1 MNLFELSAKLSLD
14 SSEYEQGINSAVQ
27 KSNTFGDV
35 LKANLLS
42 DTIRMGLT
50 ALWEALK
57 RVSQAF
63 IEIGKQAVEAYAN
76 YEQLAG
82 GVETLFGDSAQKVL
96 NDANQAFKTAGMSMN
111 EYMETS
117 IQSAASLISSLGG
130 DQAKAAEMMNMS
142 ITDMADNVNK
152 MGTTMEGVQ
161 NAYRG
166 FSRGNFT
173 MLDNL
178 ALGFSGTKEG
188 MQELLD
194 KAQEISGFKYDISSY
209 ADIVEAIHVIQTEM
223 HISGITAEEAAEAV
237 RNGTMTEA
245 EAFAAMGT
253 TAKEAQSTI
262 QGSLSMTKSAWQNL
276 LVGIA
281 DENADFNALVA
292 NLVDSATMA
301 GKNLIP
307 RIEQIIGGIG
317 NGVEKLL
324 PIILDNVPKAISRAA
339 PGILNALKN
348 LGVIVFNSVQNLLT
362 NTDWN
367 ALGKNIA
374 DGFKRIDWISVFAGA
389 AQIIGNALI
398 AAFDIISG
406 IAENINWLELF
417 DGIYN
422 SLIAVVTNI
431 DWAALISTMFKLLGA
446 SIGGSGAIIVGLAL
460 TTWQALKSGF
470 ESTKDYFNKYIEDA
484 GGNIIVGMFN
494 GILHSLINVG
504 GWIYRNIF
512 QPFIEGFKAA
522 FGIHSPSTVMAQ
534 MGGYIVD
541 GLINAIKVMPQKVL
555 SIFNSIKSQVT
566 SWGSGMVSSMVSIGG
581 NLISGLWNGIGN
593 KVSWI
598 TGKIKSFGN
607 TVISQIKKI
616 FGVHSPSTVMEQIG
630 DYLAQ
635 GLAIGVEDNA
645 DKPINAI
652 SALSS
657 DMTRAFDFTGIS
669 DTVNELSTV
678 NRSISAQSSTAL
690 SINRTEIILGQILD
704 VLSEID
710 SGMYDKMKSA
720 IADTKIIW
728 NDRELGRFV
737 KNYA

>member
-42 DTIRMGLT
+42 DTIRMGLS

-209 ADIVEAIHVIQTEM
+209 ADIVEAIHVVQTEM
-223 HISGITAEEAAEAV
+223 GIT
-237 RNGTMTEA
+237 
-245 EAFAAMGT
+245 GT
-253 TAKEAQSTI
+253 TAREAATTI

-307 RIEQIIGGIG
+307 RIEQVIGGIG

-389 AQIIGNALI
+389 AQIISDAILALLNL
-398 AAFDIISG
+398 ASG
-406 IAENINWLELF
+406 LAENIDWENL
-417 DGIYN
+417 ISQIQT

-431 DWAALISTMFKLLGA
+431 DWSSVVSNAFNLLGA
-446 SIGGSGAIIVGLAL
+446 VIAASGLLIVGLAKS
-460 TTWQALKSGF
+460 TWERLKSGF
-470 ESTKDYFNKYIEDA
+470 DSTKNYFDRYIQNA
-484 GGNIIVGMFN
+484 GGNIIQGLFN
-494 GILHSLINVG
+494 GIINALVNVG

-512 QPFIEGFKAA
+512 QPFIDGLKSA

-555 SIFNSIKSQVT
+555 SIFNSLKSQVT

-645 DKPINAI
+645 NKPINAI

-678 NRSISAQSSTAL
+678 NRSISAQSSTAS
-690 SINRTEIILGQILD
+690 SINRTEIILDQILD

-710 SGMYDKMKSA
+710 NGIYDKVKSA
-720 IADTKIIW
+720 IDGTKISW

-737 KNYA
+737 KTYA

>member
-42 DTIRMGLT
+42 DTIRMGLS

-82 GVETLFGDSAQKVL
+82 GVETLFGDSAQRVL

-194 KAQEISGFKYDISSY
+194 KAREISGFKYDISSY
-209 ADIVEAIHVIQTEM
+209 ADIVEAIHVVQTEM
-223 HISGITAEEAAEAV
+223 GIT
-237 RNGTMTEA
+237 
-245 EAFAAMGT
+245 GT
-253 TAKEAQSTI
+253 TAREAATTI

-398 AAFDIISG
+398 ATFDLISG

-417 DGIYN
+417 NGIYN

-431 DWAALISTMFKLLGA
+431 DWSALISTMFKLLGA
-446 SIGGSGAIIVGLAL
+446 SIAGSGAIIVGLAL

-534 MGGYIVD
+534 MGGHIVD
-541 GLINAIKVMPQKVL
+541 GLINAIKIMPQKVL
-555 SIFNSIKSQVT
+555 SIFNSLKSQVT
-566 SWGSGMVSSMVSIGG
+566 SWGSGMVSSMVSIGS

-678 NRSISAQSSTAL
+678 NRSISAQSSTAP

-710 SGMYDKMKSA
+710 NGIYDKVKSA
-720 IADTKIIW
+720 IDGTKISW

-737 KNYA
+737 KTYA

>member
-82 GVETLFGDSAQKVL
+82 GVETLFGDSAQRVL

-194 KAQEISGFKYDISSY
+194 KAREISGFKYDISSY
-209 ADIVEAIHVIQTEM
+209 ADIVEAIHVVQTEM

-281 DENADFNALVA
+281 DENADFNALVV

-324 PIILDNVPKAISRAA
+324 PIILDNVPKVISKAA

-446 SIGGSGAIIVGLAL
+446 SIGGSGAIIAGLAL

-470 ESTKDYFNKYIEDA
+470 ESTKDYFNKYIESA

-494 GILHSLINVG
+494 GILRSLINVG

-541 GLINAIKVMPQKVL
+541 GLINAIKIMPQKVL
-555 SIFNSIKSQVT
+555 SIFNSLKSQVT

-678 NRSISAQSSTAL
+678 NRSISAQSSTAS
-690 SINRTEIILGQILD
+690 SINHTEIILGQILD

-710 SGMYDKMKSA
+710 NGIYDKMKSA

>member
-42 DTIRMGLT
+42 DTIRMGLS

-194 KAQEISGFKYDISSY
+194 KAREISGFKYDISSY
-209 ADIVEAIHVIQTEM
+209 ADIVEAIHVVQTEM
-223 HISGITAEEAAEAV
+223 GIT
-237 RNGTMTEA
+237 
-245 EAFAAMGT
+245 GT
-253 TAKEAQSTI
+253 TAREAATTI

-281 DENADFNALVA
+281 DENADFDALVV
-292 NLVDSATMA
+292 NLIDSATMA

-324 PIILDNVPKAISRAA
+324 PIILDNVPKVISKAA

-389 AQIIGNALI
+389 AQIISDAILALLNL
-398 AAFDIISG
+398 ASG
-406 IAENINWLELF
+406 LVENIDWENL
-417 DGIYN
+417 ISQIQT

-431 DWAALISTMFKLLGA
+431 DWSSVVSNAFNLLGA
-446 SIGGSGAIIVGLAL
+446 VIAASGLLIVGLAKS
-460 TTWQALKSGF
+460 TWERLKSGF
-470 ESTKDYFNKYIEDA
+470 DSTKNYFDRYIQNA
-484 GGNIIVGMFN
+484 GGNIIQGLFN
-494 GILHSLINVG
+494 GIINALVNVG

-512 QPFIEGFKAA
+512 QPFIDGFKSA
-522 FGIHSPSTVMAQ
+522 FGIHSPSTVMAK
-534 MGGYIVD
+534 MGGYIAD
-541 GLINAIKVMPQKVL
+541 GLINAIKVMPQKVIN
-555 SIFNSIKSQVT
+555 IFNSLKSQVT
-566 SWGSGMVSSMVSIGG
+566 SWGSGMVSSIKKIGS
-581 NLISGLWNGIGN
+581 NLISGLWNGIGD

-598 TGKIKSFGN
+598 TNKIKGFGN
-607 TVISQIKKI
+607 SVIGQIKKI
-616 FGVHSPSTVMEQIG
+616 FGVKSPSTVMKQIG

-645 DKPINAI
+645 NKPINAI
-652 SALSS
+652 TALSS
-657 DMTRAFDFTGIS
+657 DMTKAFDFTGIS

-678 NRSISAQSSTAL
+678 NRSIPAQASATS

-704 VLSEID
+704 ILSEID

>member
-82 GVETLFGDSAQKVL
+82 GVETLFGDSAQRVL

-194 KAQEISGFKYDISSY
+194 KAREISGFEYDISSY
-209 ADIVEAIHVIQTEM
+209 ADIVEAIHVVQTEM
-223 HISGITAEEAAEAV
+223 GIT
-237 RNGTMTEA
+237 
-245 EAFAAMGT
+245 GT
-253 TAKEAQSTI
+253 TAREAATTI

-281 DENADFNALVA
+281 DENADFDALVV
-292 NLVDSATMA
+292 NLIDSATMA

-307 RIEQIIGGIG
+307 RIEQVIGGIG

-398 AAFDIISG
+398 ATFDLISG

-417 DGIYN
+417 NGIYN

-431 DWAALISTMFKLLGA
+431 DWSALISTMFKLLGA
-446 SIGGSGAIIVGLAL
+446 SIAGSGAIIVGLAL

-541 GLINAIKVMPQKVL
+541 GLINAIKVMPQKVIN
-555 SIFNSIKSQVT
+555 IFNSLKSQIT
-566 SWGSGMVSSMVSIGG
+566 SWGSEMVSSIKKIGS
-581 NLISGLWNGIGN
+581 NLISGLWNGIGD

-598 TGKIKSFGN
+598 TNKIKGFGN
-607 TVISQIKKI
+607 SVIGQIKKI

-645 DKPINAI
+645 NKPINAI
-652 SALSS
+652 TALSS
-657 DMTRAFDFTGIS
+657 DMTKAFDFTGIS

-678 NRSISAQSSTAL
+678 NRSISAQSSTAS
-690 SINRTEIILGQILD
+690 SINRTEIILDQILD

>member
-42 DTIRMGLT
+42 DTIRKGLS

-117 IQSAASLISSLGG
+117 IQSAASLIGSLGG
-130 DQAKAAEMMNMS
+130 DQAKAAEMMNIS

-188 MQELLD
+188 MQKLLD
-194 KAQEISGFKYDISSY
+194 KAREISGFKYDISSY
-209 ADIVEAIHVIQTEM
+209 ADIVEAIHVVQTEM

-253 TAKEAQSTI
+253 TAKEAATTI

-281 DENADFNALVA
+281 DENADFDALVV
-292 NLVDSATMA
+292 NLIDSVTMA

-307 RIEQIIGGIG
+307 RIEQVIKGIG
-317 NGVEKLL
+317 RAIEKLL
-324 PIILDNVPKAISRAA
+324 PIALEEAPKAIARYA
-339 PGILNALKN
+339 PEVLESVKSLFS
-348 LGVIVFNSVQNLLT
+348 VIYNSLQNLLT
-362 NTDWN
+362 ETDWN
-367 ALGKNIA
+367 ALGGKIA
-374 DGFKRIDWISVFAGA
+374 AGINAIDWSSLFAMFA
-389 AQIIGNALI
+389 SNFSNQLI
-398 AAFDIISG
+398 ASLDLLTGFIENVDWHKLGEDIINSV
-406 IAENINWLELF
+406 IAMVE
-417 DGIYN
+417 
-422 SLIAVVTNI
+422 NI
-431 DWAALISTMFKLLGA
+431 DWGAVISKTFELLGA
-446 SIGGSGAIIVGLAL
+446 ALGGLQSLADGLA
-460 TTWQALKSGF
+460 QAAWDTIKAGF
-470 ESTKDYFNKYIEDA
+470 EATKDYFNKYIESA

-494 GILHSLINVG
+494 GIINALVNVG

-512 QPFIEGFKAA
+512 QPFIDGLKSA
-522 FGIHSPSTVMAQ
+522 FGIHPPSTVMAQ

-555 SIFNSIKSQVT
+555 SIFNSLKSQVT

-598 TGKIKSFGN
+598 TGKIKGFGN
-607 TVISQIKKI
+607 SVIGQIKKI

-645 DKPINAI
+645 NKPINAI
-652 SALSS
+652 TALSS
-657 DMTRAFDFTGIS
+657 DMTKAFDFTGIS

-678 NRSISAQSSTAL
+678 NRSISAQSSTAS

-710 SGMYDKMKSA
+710 SGMYEKVKSA

>member
-50 ALWEALK
+50 ALWEALQ
-57 RVSQAF
+57 RVTQAF
-63 IEIGKQAVEAYAN
+63 VEIGKQAVEAYAN

-178 ALGFSGTKEG
+178 AIGFSGTKEG

-209 ADIVEAIHVIQTEM
+209 ADIVEAIHVVQTEM
-223 HISGITAEEAAEAV
+223 GIT
-237 RNGTMTEA
+237 
-245 EAFAAMGT
+245 GT
-253 TAKEAQSTI
+253 TAREAATTI

-281 DENADFNALVA
+281 DENADFDALVV
-292 NLVDSATMA
+292 NLIDSATMA

-307 RIEQIIGGIG
+307 RIEQVIGGIG

-324 PIILDNVPKAISRAA
+324 PIILDNVPKVISRAA

-460 TTWQALKSGF
+460 TTWQALKLGF
-470 ESTKDYFNKYIEDA
+470 ESTKDYFNKYIESA
-484 GGNIIVGMFN
+484 GGNIIQGLFN
-494 GILHSLINVG
+494 GIINALVNVG

-512 QPFIEGFKAA
+512 QPFIDGFKSA
-522 FGIHSPSTVMAQ
+522 FGIHSPSTVMAK

-541 GLINAIKVMPQKVL
+541 GLISAIKVMPQKVIN
-555 SIFNSIKSQVT
+555 IFNSLKSQIT
-566 SWGSGMVSSMVSIGG
+566 SWGSEMVSSIKKIGS
-581 NLISGLWNGIGN
+581 NLISGLWNGIGD

-598 TGKIKSFGN
+598 TNKIKGFGN
-607 TVISQIKKI
+607 SVIGQIKKI
-616 FGVHSPSTVMEQIG
+616 FGVKSPSTVMKQIG

-645 DKPINAI
+645 NKPINAI
-652 SALSS
+652 TALSS
-657 DMTRAFDFTGIS
+657 DMTKAFDFTGIS

-678 NRSISAQSSTAL
+678 NRSIPAQASATS

-704 VLSEID
+704 ILSEID

>member
-42 DTIRMGLT
+42 DTIRMGLS

-209 ADIVEAIHVIQTEM
+209 ADIVEAIHVVQTEM
-223 HISGITAEEAAEAV
+223 GIT
-237 RNGTMTEA
+237 
-245 EAFAAMGT
+245 GT
-253 TAKEAQSTI
+253 TAREAATTI

-281 DENADFNALVA
+281 DENADFDALVV
-292 NLVDSATMA
+292 NLIDSVTMA

-307 RIEQIIGGIG
+307 RIEQVIGGIG

-389 AQIIGNALI
+389 AQIISDAILALLNL
-398 AAFDIISG
+398 ASG
-406 IAENINWLELF
+406 LVENIDWENL
-417 DGIYN
+417 ISQIQT

-431 DWAALISTMFKLLGA
+431 DWSSVVSNAFNLLGA
-446 SIGGSGAIIVGLAL
+446 VIAASGLLIVGLAKS
-460 TTWQALKSGF
+460 TWERLKSGF
-470 ESTKDYFNKYIEDA
+470 DSTKNYFDRYIQNA
-484 GGNIIVGMFN
+484 GGNIIQGLFN
-494 GILHSLINVG
+494 GIINALVNVG

-512 QPFIEGFKAA
+512 QPFIDGFKSA
-522 FGIHSPSTVMAQ
+522 FGIHSPSTVMVQ

-541 GLINAIKVMPQKVL
+541 GLINAIKVMPQKVIN
-555 SIFNSIKSQVT
+555 IFNSLKSQIT
-566 SWGSGMVSSMVSIGG
+566 SWGSEMVSSIKKIGS
-581 NLISGLWNGIGN
+581 NLISGLWNGIGD

-598 TGKIKSFGN
+598 TNKIKGFGN
-607 TVISQIKKI
+607 SVIGQIKKI
-616 FGVHSPSTVMEQIG
+616 FGVKSPSTVMKQIG

-645 DKPINAI
+645 NKPINAI
-652 SALSS
+652 TALSS
-657 DMTRAFDFTGIS
+657 DMTKAFDFTGIS

-678 NRSISAQSSTAL
+678 NRSIPAQASATS

-704 VLSEID
+704 ILSEID

>member
-42 DTIRMGLT
+42 DTIQKGLS

-209 ADIVEAIHVIQTEM
+209 ADIVEAIHVVQTEM
-223 HISGITAEEAAEAV
+223 GIT
-237 RNGTMTEA
+237 
-245 EAFAAMGT
+245 GT
-253 TAKEAQSTI
+253 TAREAATTI

-281 DENADFNALVA
+281 DENADFDALVV
-292 NLVDSATMA
+292 NLIDSVTMA

-307 RIEQIIGGIG
+307 RIEHVIGGIG

-339 PGILNALKN
+339 PGILNAIKN

-389 AQIIGNALI
+389 AQIISDAILALLNL
-398 AAFDIISG
+398 ASG
-406 IAENINWLELF
+406 LVENIDWENL
-417 DGIYN
+417 ISQIQT

-431 DWAALISTMFKLLGA
+431 DWSSVVSNAFNLLGA
-446 SIGGSGAIIVGLAL
+446 VIAASGLLIAGLAKS
-460 TTWQALKSGF
+460 TWERLKSGF
-470 ESTKDYFNKYIEDA
+470 DSTKNYFDRYIQNA
-484 GGNIIVGMFN
+484 GGNIIQGLFN
-494 GILHSLINVG
+494 GIINALVNVG

-512 QPFIEGFKAA
+512 QPFIDGFKSA
-522 FGIHSPSTVMAQ
+522 FGIHSPSTVMAK
-534 MGGYIVD
+534 MGGYIAD
-541 GLINAIKVMPQKVL
+541 GLINAIKVMPQKVIN
-555 SIFNSIKSQVT
+555 IFNSLKSQIT
-566 SWGSGMVSSMVSIGG
+566 SWGSEMVSSIKKIGS
-581 NLISGLWNGIGN
+581 NLISGLWNGIGD

-598 TGKIKSFGN
+598 TNKIKGFGN
-607 TVISQIKKI
+607 SVIGQIKKI
-616 FGVHSPSTVMEQIG
+616 FGVKSPSTVMKQIG

-645 DKPINAI
+645 NKPINAI
-652 SALSS
+652 TALSS
-657 DMTRAFDFTGIS
+657 DMTKAFDFTGIS

-678 NRSISAQSSTAL
+678 NRSISAQSSTAS

-710 SGMYDKMKSA
+710 NGIYDKVKSA
-720 IADTKIIW
+720 IDGTKISW

-737 KNYA
+737 KTYA

>member
-1 MNLFELSAKLSLD
+1 
-14 SSEYEQGINSAVQ
+14 
-27 KSNTFGDV
+27 
-35 LKANLLS
+35 
-42 DTIRMGLT
+42 
-50 ALWEALK
+50 
-57 RVSQAF
+57 
-63 IEIGKQAVEAYAN
+63 
-76 YEQLAG
+76 
-82 GVETLFGDSAQKVL
+82 
-96 NDANQAFKTAGMSMN
+96 
-111 EYMETS
+111 
-117 IQSAASLISSLGG
+117 
-130 DQAKAAEMMNMS
+130 
-142 ITDMADNVNK
+142 
-152 MGTTMEGVQ
+152 
-161 NAYRG
+161 
-166 FSRGNFT
+166 
-173 MLDNL
+173 
-178 ALGFSGTKEG
+178 
-188 MQELLD
+188 
-194 KAQEISGFKYDISSY
+194 
-209 ADIVEAIHVIQTEM
+209 
-223 HISGITAEEAAEAV
+223 
-237 RNGTMTEA
+237 
-245 EAFAAMGT
+245 
-253 TAKEAQSTI
+253 
-262 QGSLSMTKSAWQNL
+262 
-276 LVGIA
+276 
-281 DENADFNALVA
+281 
-292 NLVDSATMA
+292 MA

-307 RIEQIIGGIG
+307 RIEQVIGGIG

-324 PIILDNVPKAISRAA
+324 PIILDNVPKVISRAA

-398 AAFDIISG
+398 ATFDLISG

-417 DGIYN
+417 NGIYN

-431 DWAALISTMFKLLGA
+431 DWSALISTMFKLLGA
-446 SIGGSGAIIVGLAL
+446 SIAGSGAIIVGLAL

-470 ESTKDYFNKYIEDA
+470 ESTKDYFNKYIEGA

-541 GLINAIKVMPQKVL
+541 GLINAIKIMPQKVL
-555 SIFNSIKSQVT
+555 SIFNSLKFQAT
-566 SWGSGMVSSMVSIGG
+566 SWGSGMVSSMVSIGS

-678 NRSISAQSSTAL
+678 NRSISAQSSTAS

-710 SGMYDKMKSA
+710 NGIYDKVKSA
-720 IADTKIIW
+720 IDGTKISW

-737 KNYA
+737 KTYA

>member
-194 KAQEISGFKYDISSY
+194 KAREISGFKYDISSY
-209 ADIVEAIHVIQTEM
+209 ADIVEAIHVVQTEM
-223 HISGITAEEAAEAV
+223 GIT
-237 RNGTMTEA
+237 
-245 EAFAAMGT
+245 GT
-253 TAKEAQSTI
+253 TAREAATTI

-339 PGILNALKN
+339 PGILNAIKN

-389 AQIIGNALI
+389 AQIISDAILALLNL
-398 AAFDIISG
+398 ASG
-406 IAENINWLELF
+406 LVENIDWENL
-417 DGIYN
+417 ISQIQT

-431 DWAALISTMFKLLGA
+431 DWSSVVSNAFNLLGA
-446 SIGGSGAIIVGLAL
+446 VIAASGLLIVGLAKS
-460 TTWQALKSGF
+460 TWERLKSGF
-470 ESTKDYFNKYIEDA
+470 DSTKNYFDRYIQNA
-484 GGNIIVGMFN
+484 GGNIIQGLFN
-494 GILHSLINVG
+494 GIINALVNVG

-512 QPFIEGFKAA
+512 QPFIDGFKSA
-522 FGIHSPSTVMAQ
+522 FGIHSPSTVMAR

-541 GLINAIKVMPQKVL
+541 GLINAIKIMPQKVL
-555 SIFNSIKSQVT
+555 SIFNSLKSQIT
-566 SWGSGMVSSMVSIGG
+566 SWGSEMVSSIKKIGS
-581 NLISGLWNGIGN
+581 NLISGLWNGIGD

-598 TGKIKSFGN
+598 TKKIKGFGN
-607 TVISQIKKI
+607 SVIGQIKKI
-616 FGVHSPSTVMEQIG
+616 FGVKSPSTVMKQIG

-645 DKPINAI
+645 NKPINAI
-652 SALSS
+652 TALSS
-657 DMTRAFDFTGIS
+657 DMTKAFDFTGIS

-678 NRSISAQSSTAL
+678 NRSIPAQASATS

-704 VLSEID
+704 ILSEID

>member
-42 DTIRMGLT
+42 DTIRMGLS

-194 KAQEISGFKYDISSY
+194 KAREISGFKYDISSY
-209 ADIVEAIHVIQTEM
+209 ADIVEAIHVVQTEM
-223 HISGITAEEAAEAV
+223 GIT
-237 RNGTMTEA
+237 
-245 EAFAAMGT
+245 GT
-253 TAKEAQSTI
+253 TAREAATTI

-307 RIEQIIGGIG
+307 RIEQVIGGIG

-389 AQIIGNALI
+389 AQIISDAILALLNL
-398 AAFDIISG
+398 ASG
-406 IAENINWLELF
+406 LIENIDWENL
-417 DGIYN
+417 ISQIQT
-422 SLIAVVTNI
+422 SLIAVATNI
-431 DWAALISTMFKLLGA
+431 DWSSVVSNAFNLLGA
-446 SIGGSGAIIVGLAL
+446 VIAASGLLIVGLAKS
-460 TTWQALKSGF
+460 TWERLKSGF
-470 ESTKDYFNKYIEDA
+470 DSTKNYFDRYIQNA
-484 GGNIIVGMFN
+484 GGNIIQGLFN
-494 GILHSLINVG
+494 GIINALVNVG

-616 FGVHSPSTVMEQIG
+616 FGVKSPSTVMKQIG

-645 DKPINAI
+645 NKPINAI

-678 NRSISAQSSTAL
+678 NRSISAQSSTAS

-704 VLSEID
+704 ILSEID
-710 SGMYDKMKSA
+710 SGMYDKVKSA
-720 IADTKIIW
+720 IDGTKISW

-737 KNYA
+737 KTYA

>member
-82 GVETLFGDSAQKVL
+82 GVETLFGDSAQRVL

-194 KAQEISGFKYDISSY
+194 KAREISGFKYDISSY
-209 ADIVEAIHVIQTEM
+209 ADIVEAIHVVQTEM
-223 HISGITAEEAAEAV
+223 GIT
-237 RNGTMTEA
+237 
-245 EAFAAMGT
+245 GT
-253 TAKEAQSTI
+253 TAREAATTI

-281 DENADFNALVA
+281 DENADFDALVV
-292 NLVDSATMA
+292 NLIDSVTMA

-307 RIEQIIGGIG
+307 RIEQVIGGIG

-324 PIILDNVPKAISRAA
+324 PIILDNVPKVISRAA

-389 AQIIGNALI
+389 AQIISDAILALLNL
-398 AAFDIISG
+398 ASG
-406 IAENINWLELF
+406 LVENIDWENL
-417 DGIYN
+417 ISQIQT

-431 DWAALISTMFKLLGA
+431 DWSSVVSNAFNLLGA
-446 SIGGSGAIIVGLAL
+446 VIAASGLLIVGLAKS
-460 TTWQALKSGF
+460 TWERLKSGF
-470 ESTKDYFNKYIEDA
+470 DSTKNYFDRYIQNA
-484 GGNIIVGMFN
+484 GGNIIQGLFN
-494 GILHSLINVG
+494 GIINALVNVG

-512 QPFIEGFKAA
+512 QPFIDGFKSA
-522 FGIHSPSTVMAQ
+522 FGIHSPSTVMAK

-555 SIFNSIKSQVT
+555 SIFNSLKSQVT

-598 TGKIKSFGN
+598 TGKIKGFGN
-607 TVISQIKKI
+607 SVIGQIKKI

-645 DKPINAI
+645 NKPINAI
-652 SALSS
+652 TALSS
-657 DMTRAFDFTGIS
+657 DMTKAFDFTGIS

-678 NRSISAQSSTAL
+678 NRSISAQSSTAS

-704 VLSEID
+704 ILSEID

>member
-209 ADIVEAIHVIQTEM
+209 ADIVEAIHVVQTEM
-223 HISGITAEEAAEAV
+223 GIT
-237 RNGTMTEA
+237 
-245 EAFAAMGT
+245 GT
-253 TAKEAQSTI
+253 TAREAATTI

-281 DENADFNALVA
+281 DENADFDALVV
-292 NLVDSATMA
+292 NLIDSVTMA

-307 RIEQIIGGIG
+307 RIEQVIGGIG

-324 PIILDNVPKAISRAA
+324 PIILDNVPKVISRAA

-389 AQIIGNALI
+389 AQIISDAILALLNL
-398 AAFDIISG
+398 ASG
-406 IAENINWLELF
+406 LVENIDWENL
-417 DGIYN
+417 ISQIQT

-431 DWAALISTMFKLLGA
+431 DWSSVVSNAFNLLGA
-446 SIGGSGAIIVGLAL
+446 VIAASGLLIVGLAKS
-460 TTWQALKSGF
+460 TWERLKSGF
-470 ESTKDYFNKYIEDA
+470 DSTKNYFDRYIQNA
-484 GGNIIVGMFN
+484 GGNIIQGLFN
-494 GILHSLINVG
+494 GIINALVNVG

-512 QPFIEGFKAA
+512 QPFIDGFKSA

-541 GLINAIKVMPQKVL
+541 GLINAIKVMPQKVIN
-555 SIFNSIKSQVT
+555 IFNSLKSQIT
-566 SWGSGMVSSMVSIGG
+566 SWGSEMVSSIKKIGS
-581 NLISGLWNGIGN
+581 NLISGLWNGIGD

-598 TGKIKSFGN
+598 TNKIKGFGN
-607 TVISQIKKI
+607 SVIGQIKKI
-616 FGVHSPSTVMEQIG
+616 FGVKSPSTVMKQIG

-645 DKPINAI
+645 NKPINAI
-652 SALSS
+652 TALSS
-657 DMTRAFDFTGIS
+657 DMTKAFDFTGIS

-678 NRSISAQSSTAL
+678 NRSIPAQASATS

-704 VLSEID
+704 ILSEID

>member
-130 DQAKAAEMMNMS
+130 DQAKAAAMMNIS

-209 ADIVEAIHVIQTEM
+209 ADIVEAIHVVQTEM

-237 RNGTMTEA
+237 KNGTMTEA

-253 TAKEAQSTI
+253 TAKEAATTI

-281 DENADFNALVA
+281 DENADFDALVV
-292 NLVDSATMA
+292 NLIDSATMA

-307 RIEQIIGGIG
+307 RIEQVIGGIG

-374 DGFKRIDWISVFAGA
+374 DGFKRIDWISVFAGV

-398 AAFDIISG
+398 ATFDLISG

-417 DGIYN
+417 NRIYN

-431 DWAALISTMFKLLGA
+431 DWSALISTMFKLLGA
-446 SIGGSGAIIVGLAL
+446 SITGSGAIIVGLAL

-541 GLINAIKVMPQKVL
+541 GLINAIKIIPQKVL

-645 DKPINAI
+645 NKPINAI
-652 SALSS
+652 TALSS
-657 DMTRAFDFTGIS
+657 DMTKAFDFTGIS

-678 NRSISAQSSTAL
+678 NRSISAQSSTAS
-690 SINRTEIILGQILD
+690 SINRTEIILDQILD

-720 IADTKIIW
+720 IDGTKISW

-737 KNYA
+737 KTYA

>member
-82 GVETLFGDSAQKVL
+82 GVETLFGDSAQRVL

-178 ALGFSGTKEG
+178 ALGFSGTKDG

-209 ADIVEAIHVIQTEM
+209 ADIVEAIHVVQTEM
-223 HISGITAEEAAEAV
+223 GIT
-237 RNGTMTEA
+237 
-245 EAFAAMGT
+245 GT
-253 TAKEAQSTI
+253 TAREAATTI

-281 DENADFNALVA
+281 DENADFDALVV
-292 NLVDSATMA
+292 NLIDSVTMA

-307 RIEQIIGGIG
+307 RIEQVIGGIG

-324 PIILDNVPKAISRAA
+324 PIILDNVPKVISRAA

-389 AQIIGNALI
+389 AQIISDAILALLNL
-398 AAFDIISG
+398 ASG
-406 IAENINWLELF
+406 LVENIDWENL
-417 DGIYN
+417 ISQIQT

-431 DWAALISTMFKLLGA
+431 DWSSVVSNAFNLLGA
-446 SIGGSGAIIVGLAL
+446 VIAASGLLIVGLAKS
-460 TTWQALKSGF
+460 TWERLKSGF
-470 ESTKDYFNKYIEDA
+470 DSTKNYFDRYIQNA
-484 GGNIIVGMFN
+484 GGNIIQGLFN
-494 GILHSLINVG
+494 GIINALVNVG

-512 QPFIEGFKAA
+512 QPFIDGFKSA
-522 FGIHSPSTVMAQ
+522 FGIHSPSTVMAK

-541 GLINAIKVMPQKVL
+541 GLINAVKVMPQKVIN
-555 SIFNSIKSQVT
+555 IFNSLKSQIT
-566 SWGSGMVSSMVSIGG
+566 SWGSEMVSSIKKIGS
-581 NLISGLWNGIGN
+581 NLISGLWNGIGD

-598 TGKIKSFGN
+598 INKIKGFGN
-607 TVISQIKKI
+607 SVIGQIKKI
-616 FGVHSPSTVMEQIG
+616 FGVKSPSTVMKQIG

-645 DKPINAI
+645 NKPINAI
-652 SALSS
+652 TALSS
-657 DMTRAFDFTGIS
+657 DMTKAFDFTGIS
-669 DTVNELSTV
+669 DTVNEMSTV
-678 NRSISAQSSTAL
+678 NRSISAQSSTAS

-710 SGMYDKMKSA
+710 NGIYDKVKSA
-720 IADTKIIW
+720 IDGTKISW

>member
-82 GVETLFGDSAQKVL
+82 GVETLFGDSAQRVL

-194 KAQEISGFKYDISSY
+194 KAREISGFEYDISSY
-209 ADIVEAIHVIQTEM
+209 ADIVEAIHVVQTEM
-223 HISGITAEEAAEAV
+223 GIT
-237 RNGTMTEA
+237 
-245 EAFAAMGT
+245 GT
-253 TAKEAQSTI
+253 TAREAATTI

-281 DENADFNALVA
+281 DENADFDALVV
-292 NLVDSATMA
+292 NLIDSATMA

-307 RIEQIIGGIG
+307 RIEQVIGGIG

-324 PIILDNVPKAISRAA
+324 PIILDNVPKAIPRTA

-398 AAFDIISG
+398 ATFDLISG

-417 DGIYN
+417 NGIYN

-431 DWAALISTMFKLLGA
+431 DWSALISTMFKLLGA
-446 SIGGSGAIIVGLAL
+446 SIAGSGAIIVGLAL

-541 GLINAIKVMPQKVL
+541 GLINAIKVMPQKVIN
-555 SIFNSIKSQVT
+555 IFNSLKSQIT
-566 SWGSGMVSSMVSIGG
+566 SWGSEMVSSIKKIGS
-581 NLISGLWNGIGN
+581 NLISGLWNGIGD

-598 TGKIKSFGN
+598 TNKIKGFGN
-607 TVISQIKKI
+607 SVIGQIKKI

-645 DKPINAI
+645 NKPINAI
-652 SALSS
+652 TALSS
-657 DMTRAFDFTGIS
+657 DMTKAFDFTGIS

-678 NRSISAQSSTAL
+678 NRSISAQSSTAS
-690 SINRTEIILGQILD
+690 SINRTEIILDQILD

>member
-42 DTIRMGLT
+42 DTIRMGLS

-209 ADIVEAIHVIQTEM
+209 ADIVEAIHVVQTEM
-223 HISGITAEEAAEAV
+223 GIT
-237 RNGTMTEA
+237 
-245 EAFAAMGT
+245 GT
-253 TAKEAQSTI
+253 TAREAATTI

-281 DENADFNALVA
+281 DENADFDALVV
-292 NLVDSATMA
+292 NLIDSVTMA

-307 RIEQIIGGIG
+307 RIEQVIGGIG

-324 PIILDNVPKAISRAA
+324 PIILDNVPKVISRAA

-389 AQIIGNALI
+389 AQIISDAILALLNL
-398 AAFDIISG
+398 ASG
-406 IAENINWLELF
+406 LVENIDWENL
-417 DGIYN
+417 ISQIQT

-431 DWAALISTMFKLLGA
+431 DWSSVVSNAFNLLGA
-446 SIGGSGAIIVGLAL
+446 VIAASGLLIVGLAKS
-460 TTWQALKSGF
+460 TWERLKSGF
-470 ESTKDYFNKYIEDA
+470 DSTKNYFDRYIQNA
-484 GGNIIVGMFN
+484 GGNIIQGLFN
-494 GILHSLINVG
+494 GIINALVNVG

-512 QPFIEGFKAA
+512 QPFIDGFKSA
-522 FGIHSPSTVMAQ
+522 FGIHSPSTVMKQ
-534 MGGYIVD
+534 IGGYIVD
-541 GLINAIKVMPQKVL
+541 GLINAIKVMPQKVIN
-555 SIFNSIKSQVT
+555 IFNSLKSQIT
-566 SWGSGMVSSMVSIGG
+566 SWGSEMVSSIKKIGS
-581 NLISGLWNGIGN
+581 NLISGLWNGIGD

-598 TGKIKSFGN
+598 TNKIKGFGN
-607 TVISQIKKI
+607 SVIGQIKKI
-616 FGVHSPSTVMEQIG
+616 FGVKSPSTVMKQIG

-645 DKPINAI
+645 NKPINAI
-652 SALSS
+652 TALSS
-657 DMTRAFDFTGIS
+657 DMTKAFDFTGIS

-678 NRSISAQSSTAL
+678 NRSIPAQASATS

-704 VLSEID
+704 ILSEID

>member
-82 GVETLFGDSAQKVL
+82 GVETLFGDSAQRVL

-194 KAQEISGFKYDISSY
+194 KAREISGFKYDISSY
-209 ADIVEAIHVIQTEM
+209 ADIVEAIHVVQTEM
-223 HISGITAEEAAEAV
+223 GIT
-237 RNGTMTEA
+237 
-245 EAFAAMGT
+245 GT
-253 TAKEAQSTI
+253 TAREAATTI

-281 DENADFNALVA
+281 DENADFDALVV
-292 NLVDSATMA
+292 NLIDSATMA

-307 RIEQIIGGIG
+307 RIEQVIGGIG

-398 AAFDIISG
+398 ATFDIISG

-460 TTWQALKSGF
+460 TTWRALKSGF
-470 ESTKDYFNKYIEDA
+470 ESTKDYFNKYIESA

-494 GILHSLINVG
+494 GILRSLINVG

-541 GLINAIKVMPQKVL
+541 GLINAIKIMPQKVL
-555 SIFNSIKSQVT
+555 SIFNSLKSQVT

-678 NRSISAQSSTAL
+678 NRSISAQSSTAS
-690 SINRTEIILGQILD
+690 SINHTEIILGQILD

-710 SGMYDKMKSA
+710 NGIYDKVKSA
-720 IADTKIIW
+720 IDGTKISW

-737 KNYA
+737 KTYA

>member
-82 GVETLFGDSAQKVL
+82 GVETLFGDSAQRVL

-178 ALGFSGTKEG
+178 ALGFSGTKDG

-209 ADIVEAIHVIQTEM
+209 ADIVEAIHVVQTEM
-223 HISGITAEEAAEAV
+223 GIT
-237 RNGTMTEA
+237 
-245 EAFAAMGT
+245 GT
-253 TAKEAQSTI
+253 TAREAATTI

-281 DENADFNALVA
+281 DENADFDALVV
-292 NLVDSATMA
+292 NLIDSVTMA

-307 RIEQIIGGIG
+307 RIEQVIGGIG

-324 PIILDNVPKAISRAA
+324 PIILDNVPKVISRAA

-389 AQIIGNALI
+389 AQIISDAILALLNL
-398 AAFDIISG
+398 ASG
-406 IAENINWLELF
+406 LVENIDWENL
-417 DGIYN
+417 ISQIQT

-431 DWAALISTMFKLLGA
+431 DWSSVVSNAFNLLGA
-446 SIGGSGAIIVGLAL
+446 VIATSGLLIVGIAKS
-460 TTWQALKSGF
+460 TWERLKSGF
-470 ESTKDYFNKYIEDA
+470 DSTKNYFDRYIQNA
-484 GGNIIVGMFN
+484 GGNIIQGLFN
-494 GILHSLINVG
+494 GIINALVNVG

-512 QPFIEGFKAA
+512 QPFIDGFKSA
-522 FGIHSPSTVMAQ
+522 FGIHSPSTVMAK

-541 GLINAIKVMPQKVL
+541 GLINAVKVMPQKVIN
-555 SIFNSIKSQVT
+555 IFNSLKSQIT
-566 SWGSGMVSSMVSIGG
+566 SWGSEMVSSIKKIGS
-581 NLISGLWNGIGN
+581 NLISGLWNGIGD

-598 TGKIKSFGN
+598 INKIKGFGN
-607 TVISQIKKI
+607 SVIGQIKKI
-616 FGVHSPSTVMEQIG
+616 FGVKSPSTVMKQIG

-645 DKPINAI
+645 NKPINAI
-652 SALSS
+652 TALSS
-657 DMTRAFDFTGIS
+657 DMTKAFDFTGIS
-669 DTVNELSTV
+669 DTVNEMSTV
-678 NRSISAQSSTAL
+678 NRSISAQSSTAS

-710 SGMYDKMKSA
+710 NGIYDKVKSA
-720 IADTKIIW
+720 IDGTKISW

>member
-194 KAQEISGFKYDISSY
+194 KAREISGFKYDISSY
-209 ADIVEAIHVIQTEM
+209 ADIVEAIHVVQTEM
-223 HISGITAEEAAEAV
+223 GIT
-237 RNGTMTEA
+237 
-245 EAFAAMGT
+245 GT
-253 TAKEAQSTI
+253 TAREAATTI

-281 DENADFNALVA
+281 DENADFDALVV
-292 NLVDSATMA
+292 NLIDSVTMA

-307 RIEQIIGGIG
+307 RIEQVIGGIG

-324 PIILDNVPKAISRAA
+324 PIILDNVPKVISRAA

-389 AQIIGNALI
+389 AQIISDAILALLNL
-398 AAFDIISG
+398 ASG
-406 IAENINWLELF
+406 LVENIDWENL
-417 DGIYN
+417 ISQIQT

-431 DWAALISTMFKLLGA
+431 DWSSVVSNAFNLLGA
-446 SIGGSGAIIVGLAL
+446 VIAASGLLIVGLAKS
-460 TTWQALKSGF
+460 TWQALKLGF

-504 GWIYRNIF
+504 SWIYRNIF

-555 SIFNSIKSQVT
+555 SIFNSLKSQVT
-566 SWGSGMVSSMVSIGG
+566 SWGSGMVSSMASIGG

-598 TGKIKSFGN
+598 TGKIKGFGN
-607 TVISQIKKI
+607 SVIGQIKKI
-616 FGVHSPSTVMEQIG
+616 FGVKSPSTVMKQIG

-645 DKPINAI
+645 NKPINAI
-652 SALSS
+652 TALSS

-678 NRSISAQSSTAL
+678 NRSISAQSSTAS

-704 VLSEID
+704 ILSEID
-710 SGMYDKMKSA
+710 NGIYDKVKSA
-720 IADTKIIW
+720 IGGTKISW

-737 KNYA
+737 KTYA

>member
-42 DTIRMGLT
+42 DTIRMGLS

-82 GVETLFGDSAQKVL
+82 GVKTLFGDSAQKVL

-194 KAQEISGFKYDISSY
+194 KAREISGFKYDISSY
-209 ADIVEAIHVIQTEM
+209 ADIVEAIHVVQTEM
-223 HISGITAEEAAEAV
+223 GITGTTAEEAA
-237 RNGTMTEA
+237 T
-245 EAFAAMGT
+245 
-253 TAKEAQSTI
+253 SI

-281 DENADFNALVA
+281 DENADFDVLVV
-292 NLVDSATMA
+292 NLIDSAKMA

-307 RIEQIIGGIG
+307 RIEQVIGGIG

-324 PIILDNVPKAISRAA
+324 PIILDNVPKVISRAA

-398 AAFDIISG
+398 ATFDLISG

-417 DGIYN
+417 NGIYN

-431 DWAALISTMFKLLGA
+431 DWSALISTMFKLLGA
-446 SIGGSGAIIVGLAL
+446 SIAGSGAIIVGLAL

-522 FGIHSPSTVMAQ
+522 FGIHSPSTVMAR

-541 GLINAIKVMPQKVL
+541 GLINAIKIMPQKVL
-555 SIFNSIKSQVT
+555 SIFNSLKSQIT
-566 SWGSGMVSSMVSIGG
+566 SWGSEMVSSIKKIGS
-581 NLISGLWNGIGN
+581 NLISGLWNGIGD

-607 TVISQIKKI
+607 SVIGQIKKI
-616 FGVHSPSTVMEQIG
+616 FGVKSPSTVMKQIG

-645 DKPINAI
+645 NKPINAI
-652 SALSS
+652 TALSS
-657 DMTRAFDFTGIS
+657 DMTKAFDFTGIS

-678 NRSISAQSSTAL
+678 NRSIPAQASATS

-704 VLSEID
+704 ILSEID

>member
-82 GVETLFGDSAQKVL
+82 GVETLFGDSAQRVL

-178 ALGFSGTKEG
+178 ALGFSGTKDG

-209 ADIVEAIHVIQTEM
+209 ADIVEAIHVVQTEM
-223 HISGITAEEAAEAV
+223 GIT
-237 RNGTMTEA
+237 
-245 EAFAAMGT
+245 GT
-253 TAKEAQSTI
+253 TAREAATTI

-281 DENADFNALVA
+281 DENADFDALVV
-292 NLVDSATMA
+292 NLIDSVTMA

-307 RIEQIIGGIG
+307 RIEQVIGGIG

-324 PIILDNVPKAISRAA
+324 PIILDNVPKVISRAA

-367 ALGKNIA
+367 VLGKNIA

-406 IAENINWLELF
+406 IAENINWLKLF

-446 SIGGSGAIIVGLAL
+446 SIAGSGAIIAGLAL

-470 ESTKDYFNKYIEDA
+470 ESTKDYFNKYIESA

-494 GILHSLINVG
+494 GILRSLINVG

-541 GLINAIKVMPQKVL
+541 VLINAIKIMPQKVL
-555 SIFNSIKSQVT
+555 SIFNSLKAQVT

-598 TGKIKSFGN
+598 TGKIKGFGN
-607 TVISQIKKI
+607 SVIGQIKKI
-616 FGVHSPSTVMEQIG
+616 FGVKSPSTVMKQIG

-645 DKPINAI
+645 NKPINAI
-652 SALSS
+652 TALSS
-657 DMTRAFDFTGIS
+657 DMTKAFDFTGIS

-678 NRSISAQSSTAL
+678 NRSIPAQASATS

>member
-42 DTIRMGLT
+42 DTIRMGLS

-194 KAQEISGFKYDISSY
+194 KAREISGFKYDISSY
-209 ADIVEAIHVIQTEM
+209 ADIVEAIHVVQTEM
-223 HISGITAEEAAEAV
+223 GIT
-237 RNGTMTEA
+237 
-245 EAFAAMGT
+245 GT
-253 TAKEAQSTI
+253 TAREAATTI

-281 DENADFNALVA
+281 DENADFDALVV
-292 NLVDSATMA
+292 NLIDSATMA

-307 RIEQIIGGIG
+307 RIEQVIGGIG

-324 PIILDNVPKAISRAA
+324 PIILDNVPKVISKAA

-367 ALGKNIA
+367 ALGNEIA
-374 DGFKRIDWISVFAGA
+374 TGFKSIDWISAFAGA

-398 AAFDIISG
+398 ATFDLISG

-417 DGIYN
+417 NGIYN
-422 SLIAVVTNI
+422 SLIAAVTNI
-431 DWAALISTMFKLLGA
+431 DWSALISTMFKLLGA
-446 SIGGSGAIIVGLAL
+446 SIAGSGAIIVGLAL

-541 GLINAIKVMPQKVL
+541 GLINAIKIMPQKVL
-555 SIFNSIKSQVT
+555 SIFSSLKSQVT
-566 SWGSGMVSSMVSIGG
+566 SWGSGMVSSMASIGS

-678 NRSISAQSSTAL
+678 NRSISAQASATSN
-690 SINRTEIILGQILD
+690 INRTEIILGQILD
-704 VLSEID
+704 ILSEID

-720 IADTKIIW
+720 IADTKVIW

-737 KNYA
+737 KTYA

>member
-82 GVETLFGDSAQKVL
+82 GVETLFGDSAQRVL

-194 KAQEISGFKYDISSY
+194 KAREISGFKYDISSY
-209 ADIVEAIHVIQTEM
+209 ADIVEAIHVVQTEM
-223 HISGITAEEAAEAV
+223 GIT
-237 RNGTMTEA
+237 
-245 EAFAAMGT
+245 GT
-253 TAKEAQSTI
+253 TAREAATTI

-389 AQIIGNALI
+389 AQIISDAILALLNL
-398 AAFDIISG
+398 ASG
-406 IAENINWLELF
+406 LAENIDWENL
-417 DGIYN
+417 ISQIQT

-431 DWAALISTMFKLLGA
+431 DWSSVVSNAFNLLGA
-446 SIGGSGAIIVGLAL
+446 VIAASGLLIVGLAKS
-460 TTWQALKSGF
+460 TWERLKSGF
-470 ESTKDYFNKYIEDA
+470 DSTKNYFDKYIESA
-484 GGNIIVGMFN
+484 GGNIIQGLFN
-494 GILHSLINVG
+494 GIINALVNVG

-512 QPFIEGFKAA
+512 QPFIDGFKAA

-555 SIFNSIKSQVT
+555 SIFNSLKSQVT

-598 TGKIKSFGN
+598 TGKIKGFGN
-607 TVISQIKKI
+607 SVIGQIKKI
-616 FGVHSPSTVMEQIG
+616 FGVKSPSTVMKQIG

-645 DKPINAI
+645 NKPINAI
-652 SALSS
+652 TALSS
-657 DMTRAFDFTGIS
+657 DMTKAFDFTGIS

-678 NRSISAQSSTAL
+678 NRSISAQSSTAS
-690 SINRTEIILGQILD
+690 SINRTEIILDQILD

-710 SGMYDKMKSA
+710 NGIYDKVKSA
-720 IADTKIIW
+720 IDGTKISW

-737 KNYA
+737 KTYA

>member
-178 ALGFSGTKEG
+178 ALGFSGTKDG

-209 ADIVEAIHVIQTEM
+209 ADIVEAIHVVQTEM
-223 HISGITAEEAAEAV
+223 GIT
-237 RNGTMTEA
+237 
-245 EAFAAMGT
+245 GT
-253 TAKEAQSTI
+253 TAREAATTI

-281 DENADFNALVA
+281 DENADFDALVV
-292 NLVDSATMA
+292 NLIDSVTMA

-307 RIEQIIGGIG
+307 RIEQVIGGIG

-389 AQIIGNALI
+389 AQIISDAILALLNL
-398 AAFDIISG
+398 ASG
-406 IAENINWLELF
+406 LVENIDWENL
-417 DGIYN
+417 ISQIQT

-431 DWAALISTMFKLLGA
+431 DWSSVVSNAFNLLGA
-446 SIGGSGAIIVGLAL
+446 VIAASGLLIVGLAKS
-460 TTWQALKSGF
+460 TWERLKSGF
-470 ESTKDYFNKYIEDA
+470 DSTKNYFDRYIQNA
-484 GGNIIVGMFN
+484 GGNIIQGLFN
-494 GILHSLINVG
+494 GIINALVNVG

-512 QPFIEGFKAA
+512 QPFIDGFKSA
-522 FGIHSPSTVMAQ
+522 FGIHSPSTVMAR
-534 MGGYIVD
+534 MGRYIVD
-541 GLINAIKVMPQKVL
+541 GLINAIKIMPQKVL
-555 SIFNSIKSQVT
+555 SIFNSLKSQIT
-566 SWGSGMVSSMVSIGG
+566 SWGSEMVSSIKKIGS
-581 NLISGLWNGIGN
+581 NLISGLWNGIGD

-598 TGKIKSFGN
+598 TNKIKGFGN
-607 TVISQIKKI
+607 SVIGQIKKI
-616 FGVHSPSTVMEQIG
+616 FGVKSPSTVMKQIG

-645 DKPINAI
+645 NKPINAI
-652 SALSS
+652 TALSS
-657 DMTRAFDFTGIS
+657 DMTKAFDFTGIS

-678 NRSISAQSSTAL
+678 NRSIPAQASATS

-704 VLSEID
+704 ILSEID

>member
-42 DTIRMGLT
+42 DTIRMGLS
-50 ALWEALK
+50 ALWGALK

-82 GVETLFGDSAQKVL
+82 GVETLFGDSAQRVL

-194 KAQEISGFKYDISSY
+194 KAREISGFKYDISSY

-253 TAKEAQSTI
+253 TAKEAATTI

-281 DENADFNALVA
+281 DENADFDALVV
-292 NLVDSATMA
+292 NLIDSATMA

-307 RIEQIIGGIG
+307 RIEQVIGGIG

-389 AQIIGNALI
+389 TQIIGNALI

-460 TTWQALKSGF
+460 TTWRALKSGF
-470 ESTKDYFNKYIEDA
+470 ESTKDYFNKYIESA

-541 GLINAIKVMPQKVL
+541 GLINAIKIMPQKVL
-555 SIFNSIKSQVT
+555 SIFNSLKSQVT

-598 TGKIKSFGN
+598 TGRIKSFGN

-678 NRSISAQSSTAL
+678 NRSISAQSSTAS

-710 SGMYDKMKSA
+710 NGIYDKVKSA
-720 IADTKIIW
+720 IDGTKISW

-737 KNYA
+737 KTYA

>member
-14 SSEYEQGINSAVQ
+14 SSEYEKGIDDAKESAGI
-27 KSNTFGDV
+27 FGD
-35 LKANLLS
+35 LLHANLLS
-42 DTIRMGLT
+42 GTILKGVN
-50 ALWEALK
+50 ALWAALQ
-57 RVSQAF
+57 RVTQAF
-63 IEIGKQAVEAYAN
+63 VEIGKQAVEAYGN

-96 NDANQAFKTAGMSMN
+96 NDANQAFKSAGMSMN

-209 ADIVEAIHVIQTEM
+209 ADIVEAIHVVQTEM
-223 HISGITAEEAAEAV
+223 GIT
-237 RNGTMTEA
+237 
-245 EAFAAMGT
+245 GT
-253 TAKEAQSTI
+253 TAREAATTI

-281 DENADFNALVA
+281 DENADFNALVV

-307 RIEQIIGGIG
+307 RIEQVIGGIG

-362 NTDWN
+362 NIDWN

-374 DGFKRIDWISVFAGA
+374 DGFKRIDWISAFAGA
-389 AQIIGNALI
+389 TQIIGNALI
-398 AAFDIISG
+398 ATFDLVSG

-417 DGIYN
+417 NGIYN

-446 SIGGSGAIIVGLAL
+446 SIAGSGAIIAGLAL

-470 ESTKDYFNKYIEDA
+470 ESTKDYFNKYIESA

-494 GILHSLINVG
+494 GILRSLINVG

-541 GLINAIKVMPQKVL
+541 GLINTIKIMPQKVL
-555 SIFNSIKSQVT
+555 SIFNSLKSQVT

-593 KVSWI
+593 NVSWI

-657 DMTRAFDFTGIS
+657 DMTKAFDFTGIS

-678 NRSISAQSSTAL
+678 NRSISAQSSTAS

-710 SGMYDKMKSA
+710 NGIYDKVKSA
-720 IADTKIIW
+720 IDGTKISW

-737 KNYA
+737 KTYA

>member
-1 MNLFELSAKLSLD
+1 
-14 SSEYEQGINSAVQ
+14 
-27 KSNTFGDV
+27 
-35 LKANLLS
+35 
-42 DTIRMGLT
+42 
-50 ALWEALK
+50 
-57 RVSQAF
+57 
-63 IEIGKQAVEAYAN
+63 
-76 YEQLAG
+76 
-82 GVETLFGDSAQKVL
+82 
-96 NDANQAFKTAGMSMN
+96 
-111 EYMETS
+111 
-117 IQSAASLISSLGG
+117 
-130 DQAKAAEMMNMS
+130 
-142 ITDMADNVNK
+142 
-152 MGTTMEGVQ
+152 
-161 NAYRG
+161 
-166 FSRGNFT
+166 

-209 ADIVEAIHVIQTEM
+209 ADIVEAIHVVQTEM
-223 HISGITAEEAAEAV
+223 GIT
-237 RNGTMTEA
+237 
-245 EAFAAMGT
+245 GT
-253 TAKEAQSTI
+253 TAREAATTI

-281 DENADFNALVA
+281 DENADFDALVV
-292 NLVDSATMA
+292 NLIDSVTMA

-307 RIEQIIGGIG
+307 RIEQVIGGIG

-324 PIILDNVPKAISRAA
+324 PIILDNVPKVISRAA

-389 AQIIGNALI
+389 AQIISDAILALLNL
-398 AAFDIISG
+398 ASG
-406 IAENINWLELF
+406 LVENIDWENL
-417 DGIYN
+417 ISQIQT

-431 DWAALISTMFKLLGA
+431 DWSSVVSNAFNLLGA
-446 SIGGSGAIIVGLAL
+446 VIAASGLLIVGLAKS
-460 TTWQALKSGF
+460 TWERLKSGF
-470 ESTKDYFNKYIEDA
+470 DSTKNYFDRYIQNA
-484 GGNIIVGMFN
+484 GGNIIQGLFN
-494 GILHSLINVG
+494 GIINALVNVG

-512 QPFIEGFKAA
+512 QPFIDGFKSA
-522 FGIHSPSTVMAQ
+522 FGIHSPSTVMVQ

-541 GLINAIKVMPQKVL
+541 GLINAIKVMPQKVIN
-555 SIFNSIKSQVT
+555 IFNSLKSQIT
-566 SWGSGMVSSMVSIGG
+566 SWGSEMVSSIKKIGS
-581 NLISGLWNGIGN
+581 NLISGLWNGIGD

-598 TGKIKSFGN
+598 TNKIKGFGN
-607 TVISQIKKI
+607 SVIGQIKKI
-616 FGVHSPSTVMEQIG
+616 FGVKSPSTVMKQIG

-645 DKPINAI
+645 NKPINAI
-652 SALSS
+652 TALSS
-657 DMTRAFDFTGIS
+657 DMTKAFDFTGIS

-678 NRSISAQSSTAL
+678 NRSIPAQASATS

-704 VLSEID
+704 ILSEID

>member
-82 GVETLFGDSAQKVL
+82 GVETLFGDSAQRVL

-194 KAQEISGFKYDISSY
+194 KAREISGFKYDISSY
-209 ADIVEAIHVIQTEM
+209 ADIVEAIHVVQTEM

-253 TAKEAQSTI
+253 TAKEAATTI

-281 DENADFNALVA
+281 DENADFNALVI

-301 GKNLIP
+301 GK
-307 RIEQIIGGIG
+307 
-317 NGVEKLL
+317 KSYS
-324 PIILDNVPKAISRAA
+324 AYRA
-339 PGILNALKN
+339 G
-348 LGVIVFNSVQNLLT
+348 
-362 NTDWN
+362 
-367 ALGKNIA
+367 
-374 DGFKRIDWISVFAGA
+374 
-389 AQIIGNALI
+389 
-398 AAFDIISG
+398 
-406 IAENINWLELF
+406 
-417 DGIYN
+417 
-422 SLIAVVTNI
+422 
-431 DWAALISTMFKLLGA
+431 
-446 SIGGSGAIIVGLAL
+446 
-460 TTWQALKSGF
+460 
-470 ESTKDYFNKYIEDA
+470 
-484 GGNIIVGMFN
+484 
-494 GILHSLINVG
+494 
-504 GWIYRNIF
+504 YR
-512 QPFIEGFKAA
+512 
-522 FGIHSPSTVMAQ
+522 
-534 MGGYIVD
+534 
-541 GLINAIKVMPQKVL
+541 
-555 SIFNSIKSQVT
+555 
-566 SWGSGMVSSMVSIGG
+566 
-581 NLISGLWNGIGN
+581 
-593 KVSWI
+593 
-598 TGKIKSFGN
+598 
-607 TVISQIKKI
+607 
-616 FGVHSPSTVMEQIG
+616 
-630 DYLAQ
+630 
-635 GLAIGVEDNA
+635 
-645 DKPINAI
+645 
-652 SALSS
+652 
-657 DMTRAFDFTGIS
+657 R
-669 DTVNELSTV
+669 
-678 NRSISAQSSTAL
+678 NR
-690 SINRTEIILGQILD
+690 
-704 VLSEID
+704 
-710 SGMYDKMKSA
+710 
-720 IADTKIIW
+720 
-728 NDRELGRFV
+728 
-737 KNYA
+737 

>member
-82 GVETLFGDSAQKVL
+82 GVETLFGDSAQRVL
-96 NDANQAFKTAGMSMN
+96 NDASPALKTAGMSMN

-194 KAQEISGFKYDISSY
+194 KAREISGFKYDISSY
-209 ADIVEAIHVIQTEM
+209 ADIVEAIHVVQTEM
-223 HISGITAEEAAEAV
+223 GIT
-237 RNGTMTEA
+237 
-245 EAFAAMGT
+245 GT
-253 TAKEAQSTI
+253 TAREAATTI

-281 DENADFNALVA
+281 DENADFDALVV
-292 NLVDSATMA
+292 NLIDSATMA

-307 RIEQIIGGIG
+307 RIEQVIGGIG

-324 PIILDNVPKAISRAA
+324 PIILDNVPKVISRAA

-389 AQIIGNALI
+389 AQIISDAILALLNL
-398 AAFDIISG
+398 ASG
-406 IAENINWLELF
+406 LVENIDWENL
-417 DGIYN
+417 ISQIQT

-431 DWAALISTMFKLLGA
+431 DWSSVVSNAFNLLGA
-446 SIGGSGAIIVGLAL
+446 VIAASGLLIVGLAKS
-460 TTWQALKSGF
+460 TWERLKSGF
-470 ESTKDYFNKYIEDA
+470 DSTKNYFDRYIQNA
-484 GGNIIVGMFN
+484 GGNIIQGLFN
-494 GILHSLINVG
+494 GIINALVNVG

-512 QPFIEGFKAA
+512 QPFIDGLKSA

-555 SIFNSIKSQVT
+555 SIFNSLKSQVT

-607 TVISQIKKI
+607 TVISQIKKN

-645 DKPINAI
+645 DKPINARAVLMLLI
-652 SALSS
+652 PLGRARIETIPCQSAVV
-657 DMTRAFDFTGIS
+657 AFRYRTG
-669 DTVNELSTV
+669 
-678 NRSISAQSSTAL
+678 
-690 SINRTEIILGQILD
+690 
-704 VLSEID
+704 
-710 SGMYDKMKSA
+710 KSA
-720 IADTKIIW
+720 MTNIPNKQH
-728 NDRELGRFV
+728 
-737 KNYA
+737 

>member
-82 GVETLFGDSAQKVL
+82 GVETLFGDSAQRVL

-178 ALGFSGTKEG
+178 ALGFSGTKDG

-209 ADIVEAIHVIQTEM
+209 ADIVEAIHVVQTEM
-223 HISGITAEEAAEAV
+223 GIT
-237 RNGTMTEA
+237 
-245 EAFAAMGT
+245 GT
-253 TAKEAQSTI
+253 TAREAATTI

-281 DENADFNALVA
+281 DENADFDALVV
-292 NLVDSATMA
+292 NLIDSVTMA

-307 RIEQIIGGIG
+307 RIEQVIGGIG

-324 PIILDNVPKAISRAA
+324 PIILDNVPKVISRAA
-339 PGILNALKN
+339 PGILNALKK

-367 ALGKNIA
+367 VLGKNIA

-389 AQIIGNALI
+389 AQIISDAILALLNL
-398 AAFDIISG
+398 ASG
-406 IAENINWLELF
+406 LVENIDWENL
-417 DGIYN
+417 ISQIQT

-431 DWAALISTMFKLLGA
+431 DWSSVVSNAFNLLGA
-446 SIGGSGAIIVGLAL
+446 VIAASGLLIVGLAKS
-460 TTWQALKSGF
+460 TWERLKSGF
-470 ESTKDYFNKYIEDA
+470 DSTKNYFDRYIQNA
-484 GGNIIVGMFN
+484 GGNIIQGLFN
-494 GILHSLINVG
+494 GIINALVNVG

-512 QPFIEGFKAA
+512 QPFIDGFKSA
-522 FGIHSPSTVMAQ
+522 FGIHSPSTVMAK

-541 GLINAIKVMPQKVL
+541 GLINAVKVMPQKVIN
-555 SIFNSIKSQVT
+555 IFNSLKSQIT
-566 SWGSGMVSSMVSIGG
+566 SWGSEMVSSIKKIGS
-581 NLISGLWNGIGN
+581 NLISGLWNGIGD

-598 TGKIKSFGN
+598 TNKIKGFGN
-607 TVISQIKKI
+607 SVIGQIKKI
-616 FGVHSPSTVMEQIG
+616 FGVKSPSTVMKQIG

-645 DKPINAI
+645 NKPINAI
-652 SALSS
+652 TALSS
-657 DMTRAFDFTGIS
+657 DMTKAFDFTGIS
-669 DTVNELSTV
+669 DTVNEMSTV
-678 NRSISAQSSTAL
+678 NRSISAQSSTAS

-710 SGMYDKMKSA
+710 NGIYDKVKSA
-720 IADTKIIW
+720 IDGTKISW